1 MPPASPHGE
10 HFAEVVLVRHGQTDW
25 NVSRI
30 IQVFSLLLDHL
41 LNRFSLDLQYNT
53 VC

>member
-30 IQVFSLLLDHL
+30 IQVIVAS
-41 LNRFSLDLQYNT
+41 
-53 VC
+53 